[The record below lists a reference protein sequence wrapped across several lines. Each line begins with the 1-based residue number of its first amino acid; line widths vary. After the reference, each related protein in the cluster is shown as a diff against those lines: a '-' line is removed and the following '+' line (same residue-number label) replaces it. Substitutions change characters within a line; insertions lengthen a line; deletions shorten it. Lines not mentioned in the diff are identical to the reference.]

1 MDQNAINK
9 VLYNVDQT
17 SNTTTDDRA
26 VARKNIGLDLDTAW
40 KRGEADGLATLDSN
54 GLVPAEQLPSYV
66 DDVIEG
72 YYYNGAFYKES
83 AHTTTITPELGKIYV
98 DLTTGANS
106 ATYRYSGNAYVQ
118 ISAQNTFSTISV
130 QTGAS
135 TRTDVT
141 ATSVMDTYNIDA
153 GSGVTLAVSS
163 KTITVGHTNSVT
175 SGTIGT
181 SSATSGNATLDIP
194 YATFDSE
201 GHITGKGTHTHTIG
215 TANASALGLI
225 KLTDSISG
233 KETAASGG
241 LAVTPKG
248 VDDAITT
255 AITTHVHGYIL
266 NGGTFSSESGSS
278 ATIGTGDTML
288 IVDSSDSSKIKKTDI
303 SFDTTSSNS
312 SKYLAKTGSWV
323 DLPTYGNILTGGNFS
338 TASGSSVS
346 LATGDALV
354 IVDSSDS
361 SKIKKTSIT
370 FDTTS
375 SNSNKYLSQTG
386 SWTSLPSYSAGT
398 DLKLTG
404 TTFSVDTNGAAAGTM
419 AFVAGSGTSA
429 AADYSFV
436 GGINSASTS
445 AGTGSFVWGTGNS
458 SASIYATVL
467 GDSNSATDAPVALIA
482 GQRNT
487 ISSGNASVIALG
499 NDLKLTTASVQMV
512 FGRANADN
520 NQMGG
525 IDSNATLARITGW
538 GTYDGSAVK
547 TRKNI
552 EWLSDTGLLETAS
565 GFQTRLHEEISS
577 GSSTIYSHSDII
589 LRNDYTMTQYGETI
603 HYPQLTLIDT
613 GTKRTSGGL
622 DDSTKHTVTC
632 TPTELLINY
641 EHTDDL
647 NNTSAEY
654 TKYSSHYIEFESSTN
669 GSAHFSLGTLAVPAW
684 STSMGNTANAVRVR
698 LGTGH
703 DSNLQLANL
712 VLSTI
717 SVRTLWAGDLTAQHP
732 LYPSEQEGEIT
743 IVTAQSPTSSSTVTS
758 FWYCDATHTTAVEK
772 SGYISSGTAC
782 MLVTVYPSTNLGKTG
797 QSLGWFQKIA

>member
-135 TRTDVT
+135 SRTDVT
-141 ATSVMDTYNIDA
+141 AGSVMDTYNLDA
-153 GSGVTLAVSS
+153 GSGVTLAVNS

-181 SSATSGNATLDIP
+181 SSATTGNATLDIP

-215 TANASALGLI
+215 TATASALGLI

-266 NGGTFSSESGSS
+266 NGGTFSTDSGSS

-288 IVDSSDSSKIKKTDI
+288 
-303 SFDTTSSNS
+303 
-312 SKYLAKTGSWV
+312 
-323 DLPTYGNILTGGNFS
+323 
-338 TASGSSVS
+338 
-346 LATGDALV
+346 

-404 TTFSVDTNGAAAGTM
+404 TTFSVDTNGTASGTQ
-419 AFVAGSGTSA
+419 AFVIGNGTSSSG
-429 AADYSFV
+429 DYSFA
-436 GGINSASTS
+436 GGVSSSST
-445 AGTGSFVWGTGNS
+445 GTGSFVWGLSNS
-458 SASIYATVL
+458 SAGIYSAVFGAENTVT
-467 GDSNSATDAPVALIA
+467 NSPVALVH

-487 ISSGNASVIALG
+487 LNVTNDSVVMLG
-499 NDLKLTTASVQMV
+499 NDLKMTKEGVSMV
-512 FGRANADN
+512 FGRANADETK
-520 NQMGG
+520 MGG
-525 IDSNATLARITGW
+525 IDSNTTLARITGW
-538 GTYDGSAVK
+538 GTYKTDGSGDVK

-552 EWLSDTGLLETAS
+552 EWLSDAGLLETSA
-565 GFQTRLHEEISS
+565 GFQSRVHETISP
-577 GSSTIYSHSDII
+577 SSKTVTSKSDII
-589 LRNDYTMTQYGETI
+589 IRPDYSTSQYGEST
-603 HYPQLTLIDT
+603 HYPQITLIDYAS
-613 GTKRTSGGL
+613 KLTSGTL
-622 DDSTKHTVTC
+622 DDKMEHTVTC

-641 EHTDDL
+641 EHTDDSH
-647 NNTSAEY
+647 NTSAEY

-669 GSAHFSLGTLAVPAW
+669 GSAHFSLGTLAIPAW
-684 STSMGNTANAVRVR
+684 SPSVSSEANAVRLR
-698 LGTGH
+698 LGTGF
-703 DSNLQLANL
+703 DSHSQLANL
-712 VLSTI
+712 VLNTI
-717 SVRTLWAGDLTAQHP
+717 SIRTIWAGDLNQANP
-732 LYPSEQEGEIT
+732 LCPSEQAGEIT
-743 IVTAQSPTSSSTVTS
+743 VITGQKPGETSTVTS
-758 FWYCDATHTTAVEK
+758 FWFCDATHTTAVEK